1 MLKCK
6 RINYSRM
13 LNYAL
18 GDHAIQ
24 FNQIAWVLA
33 MRVLQKSVV
42 PRCGCSYGKL
52 QVDINK
58 GRNIRRS
65 HHDGRCATLNFT
77 KQNPP
82 YNFILYVSCF
92 RAETPSAAR

>member
-1 MLKCK
+1 
-6 RINYSRM
+6 M
-13 LNYAL
+13 LNYAR

-24 FNQIAWVLA
+24 FNQIACVLA
-33 MRVLQKSVV
+33 MRVLQKNAV

-65 HHDGRCATLNFT
+65 HHDGRRATLNFT
-77 KQNPP
+77 KQPRP
-82 YNFILYVSCF
+82 CNFTLYLAYDTS
-92 RAETPSAAR
+92 ENSPAAR